1 MIKLLAKSETSP
13 GTFVEQP
20 LPFGIDQSEALDCSE
35 SINLPIDKEY
45 QINGAKVLGQ
55 RQLGLGAPLELHTFT
70 ATLAPE
76 DVIALNLLYSKV
88 RSLESMLKTH
98 GMVAE

>member
-20 LPFGIDQSEALDCSE
+20 LPFETDQSGVLDCSE
-35 SINLPIDKEY
+35 SINLPSDKEY
-45 QINGAKVLGQ
+45 QINGKKVLGQ

-70 ATLAPE
+70 ITLTAE
-76 DVIALNLLYSKV
+76 DITALNLLYSKV